1 MYNYTI
7 NSAKERIMSEDLQT
21 MINTTEQYERVFID
35 KYDDNEL
42 WLSIQVNGGGA
53 RATLT
58 FEQARQMVE
67 AINRVLATEVSA

>member
-21 MINTTEQYERVFID
+21 MINTTEHYERVFID

-42 WLSIQVNGGGA
+42 WLSIQVRSGSA